1 MKKYDDIDASVTN
14 DLSQSNIAGPPND
27 QLHELRDA
35 TSATREDALIENE
48 ALLLI
53 REKAVAAREDAIHLR
68 EEAVIIRER
77 EILALEMAQTTSD
90 NHMVVLQQ
98 ANEHLVIATLEAQTL
113 AQQLELTTV
122 QLESAKR
129 MAEKANLAKSEFL
142 SRMSHEL
149 RTPLNAILGF
159 AQLLESG
166 TPHPTPIQLASIN
179 KILQAGWYLLDL
191 INEIL
196 DLATIESGKLPLSMA
211 PILLSEV
218 MQDCRHMIEPQAEKN
233 GIRIRFPH
241 FDLPCFVFAD
251 RTAIKQ
257 ILINLLSNAIKY
269 NRANGTVEV
278 TCIPDEAQR
287 VRISVRDT
295 GNGLPPEKIAQLF
308 QPFNRLGQEAKTT
321 QGTGIGLAVSKR
333 LVEAMEGAIGM
344 ESTVGVGSIFW
355 IELKSAREPQL
366 ETGADS

>member
-1 MKKYDDIDASVTN
+1 MNKYDDIDASVAN
-14 DLSQSNIAGPPND
+14 DPSQSSIAGPPNE
-27 QLHELRDA
+27 QLREPGDA
-35 TSATREDALIENE
+35 TTIRTEDALIENE
-48 ALLLI
+48 AALLS
-53 REKAVAAREDAIHLR
+53 RAKAVAVREDAVHLR
-68 EEAVIIRER
+68 EAAVIVRER
-77 EILALEMAQTTSD
+77 EIRALETTQASPD

-98 ANEHLVIATLEAQTL
+98 ANEHLVIATLDAQTL

-129 MAEKANLAKSEFL
+129 TAEKANLAKSEFL

-166 TPHPTPIQLASIN
+166 MPHPTPIQLVNIN

-218 MQDCRHMIEPQAEKN
+218 LQDCRSMIEPQAEKS

-241 FDLPCFVFAD
+241 VDLPCFVTAD
-251 RTAIKQ
+251 RTGVKQ

-269 NRANGTVEV
+269 NRTNGTVDV
-278 TCIPDEAQR
+278 TCTATEAQR
-287 VRISVRDT
+287 IRISVQDT
-295 GNGLPPEKIAQLF
+295 GEGLPPEKIAQLF
-308 QPFNRLGQEAKTT
+308 QPFNRLGQEAKTA

-333 LVEAMEGAIGM
+333 LVEAMGGEIDM
-344 ESTVGVGSIFW
+344 ESTVGVGSTFW
-355 IELKSAREPQL
+355 IELDLVCEPQHTHV
-366 ETGADS
+366 E